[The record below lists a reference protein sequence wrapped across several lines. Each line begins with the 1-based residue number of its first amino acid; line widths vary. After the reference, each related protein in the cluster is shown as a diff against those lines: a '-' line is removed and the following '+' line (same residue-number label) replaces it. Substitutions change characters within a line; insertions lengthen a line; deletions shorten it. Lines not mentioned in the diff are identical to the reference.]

1 MNFTGE
7 RKQPEESKVKKYA
20 SITKYMVTELIT
32 FRPDQSISEVIQI
45 ILEKKISG
53 APVLNERRELVG
65 IISEKDCLRVLI
77 DEAYHDQHHSKKT
90 VADYMTHEVATVSV
104 NMDILDVANEF
115 LNNHFRRFPVVE
127 NGILKGQVSRRDILK
142 AAHDIKITTW

>member
-1 MNFTGE
+1 MNFTGQRAE
-7 RKQPEESKVKKYA
+7 PEDNKVKKYA
-20 SITKYMVTELIT
+20 PITKYMATELVT
-32 FRPDQSISEVIQI
+32 FKPEQNISEVIKI

-53 APVLNERRELVG
+53 APVLNDRRELVG
-65 IISEKDCLRVLI
+65 IISEKDCLKLLI

-90 VADYMTHEVATVSV
+90 VADYMTTDVATVSV
-104 NMDILDVANEF
+104 HMDVLDVATEF

-127 NGILKGQVSRRDILK
+127 DGVLRGQVSRRDILK